1 MRWIV
6 RGIIFILI
14 VMIVG
19 MTALFAIP
27 ADEITQRVLA
37 RVSEQTGR
45 DIVIRGAVRPRLFPV
60 VGIRAEDIEISNPD
74 WVEEGPLVVAQA
86 LDVGV
91 AWAPLLRGEVHL
103 RTAELNGP
111 RLILVRGADG
121 RVSWAAQE
129 ETAPATQSVPSRETA
144 ASETGGASRIAFDE
158 IVITDAALLYV
169 DRAAGQ
175 VLEYDPL
182 SVRMSTPDRSG
193 VVDIRATIVQPQ
205 GEVTL
210 GVAVGALEDLLSGG
224 LTDLGV
230 VLDWPGGTAE
240 FNGRAGLLP
249 VIEGTVAVEA
259 DTLGPLFALAG
270 QPEPQIPA
278 GLGRDTLRLAS
289 GVTLSE
295 AGSLH
300 LRDTVATLDD
310 NRLELE
316 LDVLPGEQRPLLR
329 GNLNL
334 GTFSMG
340 SSTTAPGETEEGT
353 AASAPATGSG
363 WSDAPIDAAPLFA
376 LDTDLT
382 VTAERISLGDLALEA
397 LTARIATENGRSVVD
412 LDYASVFD
420 GDVTG
425 QLVANGR
432 GTFSARANLE
442 LSDIAL
448 NQAVTAATGFERL
461 QGTGSGEIS
470 VVAQGASLAA
480 LMRDLDGE
488 GAVRFGP
495 GAILGL
501 DIAGMIRN
509 FDAGFQ
515 GEGARTVYDGVNASF
530 TATDGVVTNDD
541 LALTA
546 PWGAI
551 NGSGTIDLAGQRM
564 DYLVT
569 PGLSARDDGTARV
582 NVPVRIEGPWDNL
595 SFRPDLEALAA
606 QELSEEID
614 ALEDAAGDAARDLV
628 RDQLGIELEDGADTD
643 EAVDQIED
651 AIGDRLEDTISNG
664 LRGLFD

>member
-1 MRWIV
+1 MRWII
-6 RGIIFILI
+6 RFGIFILI
-14 VMIVG
+14 VGIVG

-27 ADEITQRVLA
+27 ADEITQRVLS

-45 DIVIRGAVRPRLFPV
+45 EVVIRGAVRPRLFPV
-60 VGIRAEDIEISNPD
+60 IGIRAEDIEIGNPD

-91 AWAPLLRGEVHL
+91 AWAPLLRGEVRL

-121 RVSWAAQE
+121 RVSWAAQT
-129 ETAPATQSVPSRETA
+129 ETPPATQPVPSSEA
-144 ASETGGASRIAFDE
+144 ATSDAGGGSRIAFDE

-169 DRAAGQ
+169 DRVAGQ
-175 VLEYDPL
+175 VLEYDPVSL
-182 SVRMSTPDRSG
+182 RISTADRSG
-193 VVDIRATIVQPQ
+193 VVDVRATVNHRD
-205 GEVTL
+205 GEITL
-210 GVAVGALEDLLSGG
+210 GLALGSLADLQSGA

-249 VIEGTVAVEA
+249 AVEGA
-259 DTLGPLFALAG
+259 VSLDVETLGPLFELAG
-270 QPEPQIPA
+270 QPEPSIPA
-278 GLGRDTLRLAS
+278 GLGRDTLRLAT

-295 AGSLH
+295 TGSLH
-300 LRDTVATLDD
+300 LRDTVITLDD
-310 NRLELE
+310 NQLELE
-316 LDVLPGEQRPLLR
+316 LDVLPGEARPLLR
-329 GNLNL
+329 GNINL
-334 GTFSMG
+334 GHFAMG
-340 SSTTAPGETEEGT
+340 QSVAAPVGAVEGGGS
-353 AASAPATGSG
+353 AAPPSAAG
-363 WSDAPIDAAPLFA
+363 WSEAPIDATPLFA

-382 VTAERISLGDLALEA
+382 VTAERVAFGDMMLEA
-397 LTARIATENGRSVVD
+397 LTARIATEDGRSVVD
-412 LDYASVFD
+412 LDYASVF
-420 GDVTG
+420 GGAVAG

-442 LSDIAL
+442 LSDILL
-448 NQAVTAATGFERL
+448 NEAVTAATGFERL

-470 VVAQGASLAA
+470 GVAQGASLAA

-488 GAVRFGP
+488 GTLRFGP
-495 GAILGL
+495 GEILGL

-515 GEGARTVYDGVNASF
+515 GDGARTVYDGAGASF
-530 TATDGVVTNDD
+530 TVTDGLLANED

-551 NGSGTIDLAGQRM
+551 NGQGTVDLGGRRL

-569 PGLSARDDGTARV
+569 PGLSARDDGSARV
-582 NVPVRIEGPWDNL
+582 NVPVRIEGPWDDL
-595 SFRPDLEALAA
+595 SVRPDLEALAT

-614 ALEDAAGDAARDLV
+614 ALEEAAGDAARDLV
-628 RDQLGIELEDGADTD
+628 RDQLGIALEDGGDTGQ
-643 EAVDQIED
+643 AIDQIEEEL
-651 AIGDRLEDTISNG
+651 GDRLEESITNG

>member
-1 MRWIV
+1 MRWII
-6 RGIIFILI
+6 RGLIFIVI
-14 VMIVG
+14 VGIVG

-27 ADEITQRVLA
+27 ADEITQRVLS

-45 DIVIRGAVRPRLFPV
+45 EVVIRGAVRPRLFPV
-60 VGIRAEDIEISNPD
+60 IGIRAEDIEIGNPD

-91 AWAPLLRGEVHL
+91 AWAPLLRGEIHL

-111 RLILVRGADG
+111 RLILVRGEDG
-121 RVSWAAQE
+121 RVSWAAQS
-129 ETAPATQSVPSRETA
+129 ETPPATQPVPEGDR
-144 ASETGGASRIAFDE
+144 ASETGGGSGRIAFDE

-169 DRAAGQ
+169 DRVAGQ
-175 VLEYDPL
+175 VLEYDPVSL
-182 SVRMSTPDRSG
+182 RVSTPDRSG
-193 VVDIRATIVQPQ
+193 VVDIRATVDHRE
-205 GEVTL
+205 GAVTL
-210 GVAVGALEDLLSGG
+210 GLALGSLEALQTGD
-224 LTDLGV
+224 LTDVGL
-230 VLDWPGGTAE
+230 VLDWPGGSAE

-249 VIEGTVAVEA
+249 VIEGTMAVEA
-259 DTLGPLFALAG
+259 DTLGPLFELAG
-270 QPEPQIPA
+270 QPEPPIPA
-278 GLGRDTLRLAS
+278 GLGRDSLRLAS
-289 GVTLSE
+289 AITLSE
-295 AGSLH
+295 TGSLH
-300 LRDTVATLDD
+300 LRDTVATLDE
-310 NRLELE
+310 NQLEVE
-316 LDVLPGEQRPLLR
+316 LDLIPGEARPLLR
-329 GNLNL
+329 GNVNL
-334 GTFSMG
+334 GSFAMG
-340 SSTTAPGETEEGT
+340 DSAPGDASGAG
-353 AASAPATGSG
+353 AAPPAQAAASG
-363 WSDAPIDAAPLFA
+363 WSDAPIDASALFA

-382 VTAERISLGDLALEA
+382 VTAERVTLGDMSVEA
-397 LTARIATENGRSVVD
+397 LTAGIATEDGRSVVD
-412 LDYASVFD
+412 LDYASVL
-420 GDVTG
+420 GGAVAG

-442 LSDIAL
+442 LSDILLSEAI
-448 NQAVTAATGFERL
+448 TAATGFERL
-461 QGTGSGEIS
+461 QGTGSGQIS
-470 VVAQGASLAA
+470 LLAQGTSLAA

-488 GAVRFGP
+488 GALSFGP

-515 GEGARTVYDGVNASF
+515 GEGARTVYDGVAASF
-530 TATDGVVTNDD
+530 TVTDGLLANDD

-551 NGSGTIDLAGQRM
+551 NGRGTVDLAGQRM

-582 NVPVRIEGPWDNL
+582 NVPVRIEGPWNDL

-614 ALEDAAGDAARDLV
+614 ALEEAAGDAARDLV

-643 EAVDQIED
+643 EAIDQIEQEL
-651 AIGDRLEDTISNG
+651 GDRLEESISNG